1 MKTSSVSLLKATATA
16 LPFLFAITTLN
27 IATPGQAFL
36 TTSTTN
42 LRKSIESMVEANKD
56 KAGTV
61 GIYVVDAQTSRVLV
75 DINGNKAMVPA
86 SNNKLRTT
94 AAALALLGEDFR
106 YSTDLLTTTSADD
119 RGVLPGDIIVRGGGD
134 PTLSGR
140 FEKEKTDVT
149 GPLRELAK
157 ALKAKGITEV
167 AGGLLLDDTYFDR
180 DYFHSGWYK
189 SERGEWYEAEI
200 WGLSFNDGCVDL
212 TWSGKGLAPGDLA
225 SVTMNPQTD
234 YVRLDNQVRVAA
246 KGRPSER
253 YYTRA
258 DQSNDIIASGTITVD
273 SSKVDSATVWNG
285 PLFFA
290 SVFRDVL
297 TSEGITVRGNARLLD
312 PREVEKIEADA
323 QVIASHKSP
332 PLTDV
337 VNTINRVS
345 QNYYADTLIK
355 TLGKVKGG
363 TGSYAAGVKVID
375 DYFKKAGIYMAG
387 NVIVDGSGLAAE
399 NMVSPRQLV
408 ETIRLADTG
417 AHKAAWRDSLPIG
430 STRGSLKSRFQQTTQ
445 SRTLSPNIMGKTG
458 LIGGVRTL
466 SGIAKNHAGRD
477 VYYSIMLNDFKFSG
491 ARAIEFLDEVAVAIA
506 ASEDKPAP
514 VQMKQQ
520 PATAKKGA
528 KKKAKKEKA
537 AAANIKNDPK
547 AEKRLKKAA
556 TGRRRPA
563 TPATAAVR

>member
-1 MKTSSVSLLKATATA
+1 MKTSSVPLRKAASTA
-16 LPFLFAITTLN
+16 LPFLFALATIT
-27 IATPGQAFL
+27 APSPSQAFL
-36 TTSTTN
+36 TSTTAN
-42 LRKSIESMVEANKD
+42 LRQSVESIVDANKD
-56 KAGTV
+56 QAGTL

-75 DINGNKAMVPA
+75 DINGNKTMVPA

-140 FEKEKTDVT
+140 FEKEKTDVAA
-149 GPLRELAK
+149 PLRELAK

-167 AGGLLLDDTYFDR
+167 SGGLLLDDTYFDR

-212 TWSGKGLAPGDLA
+212 TWSGKGLAPGDVA

-234 YVRLDNQVRVAA
+234 YVRLDNQVRIAA

-258 DQSNDIIASGTITVD
+258 DQSNDLIASGTITVD

-297 TSEGITVRGNARLLD
+297 TSEGISVRGSARLLD
-312 PREVEKIEADA
+312 PNEVKKLEADA
-323 QVIASHKSP
+323 QVIVSHKSP

-355 TLGKVKGG
+355 TIGKVKAG

-375 DYFKKAGIYMAG
+375 DYYKNSGIYMAG
-387 NVIVDGSGLAAE
+387 HKIVDGSGLAAE
-399 NMVSPRQLV
+399 NLVSPRQLV
-408 ETIRLADTG
+408 ETLRLADTG

-466 SGIAKNHAGRD
+466 SGIAKNQAGRE
-477 VYYSIMLNDFKFSG
+477 VYYSIILNDFKFSG
-491 ARAIEFLDEVAVAIA
+491 ARAIEFIDEVAVAIA
-506 ASEDKPAP
+506 ASEDKPSP
-514 VQMKQQ
+514 VQMKQK
-520 PATAKKGA
+520 PTSVKKGA
-528 KKKAKKEKA
+528 KKKAQKQKA
-537 AAANIKNDPK
+537 AAANISNNPK
-547 AEKRLKKAA
+547 AEKALRKAA
-556 TGRRRPA
+556 QGRRRPA
-563 TPATAAVR
+563 TPATADVR

>member
-1 MKTSSVSLLKATATA
+1 M
-16 LPFLFAITTLN
+16 PFLFALAAITSP
-27 IATPGQAFL
+27 TPGQAFL
-36 TTSTTN
+36 TTTTASVR
-42 LRKSIESMVEANKD
+42 LGVESLVNANKD
-56 KAGTV
+56 KAGKV

-75 DINGNKAMVPA
+75 DINGQKAMVPA

-106 YSTDLLTTTSADD
+106 YSTDILTTTSADD
-119 RGVLPGDIIVRGGGD
+119 RGVLPGDLIVRGGGD
-134 PTLSGR
+134 PTISGR
-140 FEKEKTDVT
+140 FETEKTDVT
-149 GPLRELAK
+149 APLREMAK

-167 AGGLLLDDTYFDR
+167 AGNMLLDDTYFDR

-225 SVTMNPQTD
+225 SVTMTPQTN
-234 YVRLDNQVRVAA
+234 YAKVDNQVRVSA
-246 KGRPSER
+246 KGRPSDR
-253 YYTRA
+253 TYTRA

-297 TSEGITVRGNARLLD
+297 TSEGITVRGEARLLD
-312 PREVEKIEADA
+312 PKEVATVEAGA
-323 QVIASHKSP
+323 QVIVSHKSP

-337 VNTINRVS
+337 VNTVNRVS
-345 QNYYADTLIK
+345 QNYYADSLVK
-355 TLGKVKGG
+355 TLGREKKG
-363 TGSYAAGVKVID
+363 TGSYAAGVEVIN
-375 DYFKKAGIYMAG
+375 DYYKNAGIYMAG
-387 NVIVDGSGLAAE
+387 NIIVDGSGLAAE
-399 NMVSPRQLV
+399 NMVSARQLV

-445 SRTLSPNIMGKTG
+445 SRTLAPNIMGKTG

-466 SGIAKNHAGRD
+466 SGITKNQAGRE
-477 VYYSIMLNDFKFSG
+477 VYYSIMLNNFEFSG
-491 ARAIEFLDEVAVAIA
+491 ARAIEFIDELAVAIA
-506 ASEDKPAP
+506 ASEDKVAPMETKAKPAI
-514 VQMKQQ
+514 V
-520 PATAKKGA
+520 KKGA
-528 KKKAKKEKA
+528 KKKAKKSKA
-537 AAANIKNDPK
+537 AAANITNAPK
-547 AEKRLKKAA
+547 AQKALKKAA
-556 TGRRRPA
+556 QGRRRPA